1 MRNRRFQNIARHFKS
16 NAFYEGKTAS
26 LEKIVQFANG
36 EQKAVRSSTNSS
48 TQTRQTSPL
57 EPRIF
62 RHHTSFAG

>member
-1 MRNRRFQNIARHFKS
+1 MLFVAIRYP
-16 NAFYEGKTAS
+16 FYEGKTVS

-57 EPRIF
+57 KRRFF
-62 RHHTSFAG
+62 RHSNPFAG